1 MDNISKADR
10 DSVRT
15 ETEENGKNVRG
26 MVMESYRDMKSGKGR
41 DYRAFFSEMKNRY
54 C

>member
-26 MVMESYRDMKSGKGR
+26 MVMESYRDLQAGKGR
-41 DYRAFFSEMKNRY
+41 DYRGFFSEMKNRY
-54 C
+54 F

>member
-1 MDNISKADR
+1 MDDISKANR

-15 ETEENGKNVRG
+15 ETDENQKNVRG
-26 MVMESYRDMKSGKGR
+26 MVMESYRDMQLGKGR

>member
-15 ETEENGKNVRG
+15 ETEENEKNVRG
-26 MVMESYRDMKSGKGR
+26 MVMESYRDMQAGKGR
-41 DYRAFFSEMKNRY
+41 DYREFFSEMKNRY
-54 C
+54 F